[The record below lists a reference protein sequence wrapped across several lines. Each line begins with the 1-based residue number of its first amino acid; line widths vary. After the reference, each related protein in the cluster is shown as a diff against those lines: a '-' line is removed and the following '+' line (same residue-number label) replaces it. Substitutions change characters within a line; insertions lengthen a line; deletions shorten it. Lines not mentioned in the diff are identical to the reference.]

1 MIRIFLALLLIP
13 SFAFGQLTVTTEVS
27 EALVG
32 FNSAKVVGGN
42 KPIVLFSGDFKR
54 SNIGFV
60 KIETDAATVQVEAED
75 SDRNQVEI
83 KKLDNAW
90 YVDTPGRYWVR
101 VTAVDFDKRIFATRT
116 VVLDIVGC
124 CSEVPTE
131 PENPVFSWIVWVQ
144 TNRPAELSSYF
155 PQIAKNFRAT
165 AGESFDNQL
174 QLSTHLR
181 DLNRKTLGND
191 WQKMLEFSVK
201 LSEKLGESEV
211 SLDEM
216 GNILIQ
222 IAEGFEK

>member
-1 MIRIFLALLLIP
+1 MIRIFLVLLLIP
-13 SFAFGQLTVTTEVS
+13 SFAFGQLAVTTEVS

-42 KPIVLFSGDFKR
+42 KPIVLFSGEFKR

-60 KIETDAATVQVEAED
+60 KIETEAATVQVEAED
-75 SDRNQVEI
+75 SGRNQVEI
-83 KKLDNAW
+83 KKFNNTW
-90 YVDTPGRYWVR
+90 YIDTPGRYWVR

-124 CSEVPTE
+124 CSEVPKN
-131 PENPVFSWIVWVQ
+131 PEDPVFNWIVWVQ
-144 TNRPAELSSYF
+144 TNRPNELSSYF
-155 PQIAKNFRAT
+155 PEIAKNFRAT
-165 AGESFDNQL
+165 AAEKFDNPI

-191 WQKMLEFSVK
+191 WQKMLDFSAK
-201 LSEKLGESEV
+201 LSKQLNALEV
-211 SLDEM
+211 TVDEI
-216 GNILIQ
+216 GAILIQ